1 LRVSNVKMMS
11 GIEKEE
17 YDVIV
22 VGAGP
27 AGIST
32 AMHLIK
38 LDPSLKDR
46 MLVLEKYT
54 HPRKKLCG
62 GGIGAYTENWLSR
75 LDIKMS
81 IPSLSLNRIR
91 FIIEQNDSP
100 KHIIADRPSF
110 RTVMREEFDEALFL
124 KALELGISALQNEPV
139 VTLSYRKDGVFVQ
152 TPKRELTTRVLVGA
166 DGAKGIVRR
175 TLCREF
181 GIRGP
186 RNICST
192 LRFMAPVQSRS
203 NPEHQNLEAVQD
215 FSCTFDRGVRGYAWS
230 FPTLIQGEKWLNT
243 GVVAFHV
250 PQRSEHSLKKI
261 LSDFLAARGFV
272 LHGGG
277 LEAFPIRWF
286 HPSAIFSANRVVLVG
301 DAAGVDPFWGEG
313 ISFSLGYGEVAAK
326 SILRA
331 LENEDY
337 SFATYKRELLEHEV
351 GRVLM
356 NRSALADN
364 IYRVPIIEKARDH
377 LLSLLSSGLGRN
389 KSPAEMRL
397 HSALEKAGQKA
408 NLLFELIDGLSVDY
422 KFERSFKMFQKNLL
436 GNRFLFILPEKAI
449 KQDLHEK
456 VLDIC
461 KRINMPESFLQAFNE
476 NYPDAGCVDFGFE
489 EDERS
494 SVYKVYL
501 DLGAEKVKQIKAES
515 DKCKPFLLFL
525 GFKWDALDNTKCYLT
540 KYTWYPYLP
549 FENILEKLASVFEH
563 GEYGKP
569 FEIANAF
576 LDIISRRISHEDVRY
591 LEVTEENNQRRSFDI
606 NVYKAELQLKE
617 VYPLLARIYQHYSI
631 PEKKFHAF
639 YNQMRTRILGHI
651 SGGIN
656 REEKDF
662 FTLYYGAE
670 TITRKSQDFPVQ
682 P

>member
-1 LRVSNVKMMS
+1 MMS
-11 GIEKEE
+11 EIGKGE

-46 MLVLEKYT
+46 MLVLEKYA

-62 GGIGAYTENWLSR
+62 GGIGAYTENWLTR

-81 IPSLSLNRIR
+81 IPSLSLNRVR
-91 FIIEQNDSP
+91 FIIEENDPP
-100 KHIIADRPSF
+100 KQVIVDRLSF
-110 RTVMREEFDEALFL
+110 RTVMREQFDEALFL
-124 KALELGISALQNEPV
+124 KAVELGIPVIQDEPV
-139 VTLSYRKDGVFVQ
+139 ISLCYRKDGVFVQ

-186 RNICST
+186 RNTCSA
-192 LRFMAPVQSRS
+192 LRFMALVQSLT
-203 NPEHQNLEAVQD
+203 NPEHQKLEAVQD
-215 FSCTFDRGVRGYAWS
+215 FSCTFAQGVRGYAWS

-250 PQRSEHSLKKI
+250 PPRSGHLLKKI
-261 LSDFLAARGFV
+261 LSDFLATKGFV
-272 LHGGG
+272 LDGGG
-277 LEAFPIRWF
+277 LETFPIRWF
-286 HPSAIFSANRVVLVG
+286 HPSAFFSANRVVLVG

-313 ISFSLGYGEVAAK
+313 ISFSLGYGEVAAR

-331 LENEDY
+331 LQNEDY
-337 SFATYKRELLEHEV
+337 SFVTYKRELLEHEV
-351 GRVLM
+351 GRLLM
-356 NRSALADN
+356 NRSVLADN
-364 IYRVPIIEKARDH
+364 IYRLPIIEKARDH
-377 LLSLLSSGLGRN
+377 LLAFLSSGLGRN
-389 KSPAEMRL
+389 QSPAEMQL
-397 HSALEKAGQKA
+397 HSVVEKAGQKA
-408 NLLFELIDGLSVDY
+408 NLLLELIDALGVDY
-422 KFERSFKMFQKNLL
+422 KFERSFKMFQENLL
-436 GNRFLFILPEKAI
+436 GNRFLFILAKKEI
-449 KQDLHEK
+449 KLDVHEK
-456 VLDIC
+456 ILDIC
-461 KRINMPESFLQAFNE
+461 KRINMPERFLQAFNE
-476 NYPDAGCVDFGFE
+476 NYPVAGCVDFGFE
-489 EDERS
+489 ENEGS
-494 SVYKVYL
+494 SIYKVYL

-515 DKCKPFLLFL
+515 DKRRPFLLFL

-540 KYTWYPYLP
+540 RYTWYPFLP
-549 FENILEKLASVFEH
+549 FENMLEKLASIFEH
-563 GEYGKP
+563 GEYDEP

-576 LDIISRRISHEDVRY
+576 LDIISRRVSHEDVQY
-591 LEVTEENNQRRSFDI
+591 LEVTEENSQRRSFDI
-606 NVYKAELQLKE
+606 NIYGAELQMKE
-617 VYPLLARIYQHYSI
+617 LYPPLAKIYQHYSI
-631 PEKKFHAF
+631 PESKFHAF

-656 REEKDF
+656 REGRDF
-662 FTLYYGAE
+662 FTIYYGAE
-670 TITRKSQDFPVQ
+670 TITRKSQDLPVQ